1 MDPFRFRP
9 TVVNLEDR
17 VTPAGDLAAATHAI
31 GEFNDLRPAMDW
43 LWAHQNTRTVFQH
56 HAALA
61 TGMANIVQAAYTAI
75 TLAATTR
82 TDLQVQAA
90 LNPGQASAFSPYVDQ
105 MTAGIAQ
112 VYTIGLAALKMG
124 HDFGAPDSAFAPP
137 APPSPPPPPA
147 PDASDAGMTDTI
159 PDVNATDF
167 VTSSSGLKSRD
178 IKVGDGTA
186 VSSVNDT
193 ITVQYTGW
201 LMNGTVFDSSRP
213 SLSPRGSS
221 SQPLTS
227 ALTGLIKGW
236 QEGVPGMKPGGIRQ
250 LIIPAALAYG
260 SGGSGSVPPNADLVF
275 EIKLISTTPATDQG

>member
-9 TVVNLEDR
+9 TVVGLEDR

-43 LWAHQNTRTVFQH
+43 LWAHQNTLTVFH
-56 HAALA
+56 NRTTLA
-61 TGMANIVQAAYTAI
+61 TGMANIVQASYTALL
-75 TLAATTR
+75 LAATTR

-90 LNPGQASAFSPYVDQ
+90 LDPAVAPSLAPYVDQ

-124 HDFGAPDSAFAPP
+124 HDFGAPDSAFTPP
-137 APPSPPPPPA
+137 APPSPPPPA
-147 PDASDAGMTDTI
+147 LDAGMTDTI

-167 VTSSSGLKSRD
+167 VTSSTGLKSRD
-178 IKVGDGTA
+178 ITVGDGTPVGA
-186 VSSVNDT
+186 NDT
-193 ITVQYTGW
+193 ITVEYTGW

-213 SLSPRGSS
+213 SLSPRGSAA
-221 SQPLTS
+221 QPLTS
-227 ALTGLIKGW
+227 PLSGLIKGW

-260 SGGSGSVPPNADLVF
+260 AAGSGSVPPNSDLVF
-275 EIKLISTTPATDQG
+275 EIKLISSTPATTTG

>member
-56 HAALA
+56 RAALA

-124 HDFGAPDSAFAPP
+124 HDFGAPDSAFM
-137 APPSPPPPPA
+137 PPSPPPPPA
-147 PDASDAGMTDTI
+147 PAPDAGMTDTI

-178 IKVGDGTA
+178 IKVGEGTP
-186 VSSVNDT
+186 VGSVNDT
-193 ITVQYTGW
+193 VTVQYTGW

-221 SQPLTS
+221 ATPLTS
-227 ALTGLIKGW
+227 PLSGLIKGW
-236 QEGVPGMKPGGIRQ
+236 QEGVPGMMPGGIRQ

-260 SGGSGSVPPNADLVF
+260 AAGSGSVPPNSDLVF
-275 EIKLISTTPATDQG
+275 EIKMISSTPGTTNQG